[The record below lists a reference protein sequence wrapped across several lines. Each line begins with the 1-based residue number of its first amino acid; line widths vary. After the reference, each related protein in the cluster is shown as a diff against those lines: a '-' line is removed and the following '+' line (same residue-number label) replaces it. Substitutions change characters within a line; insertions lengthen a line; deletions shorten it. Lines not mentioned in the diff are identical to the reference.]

1 MLMVLKVKNFF
12 LLWKYYFHNKKN
24 FKKTSNGDSIVLV
37 ENNALCDSHIVYSY
51 LSNILSQKY
60 NSKIYSYNPNFF
72 NNTFRKLIFY
82 IKIFILFS
90 YRYIYFSFGVE
101 KNIIPKHNNKN
112 EIEKKF
118 NEVKNK
124 LKSNKDIYDI
134 NLKDVNVG
142 DLVYDGFLRKYDLP
156 TINIHSKIF
165 EEYLKNFIDLFYFWL
180 DFFSNHKISS
190 VIVSHTVYEFGIV
203 LRLAI
208 KNKIK
213 AYSAGSFFIFS
224 HDEKNNSIFDMPYF
238 SEEFQKLDE
247 RTRIKSILQGKK
259 FIDRKFAGEKT
270 IENKVTA
277 LPGESPLKT
286 KNFTDKV
293 LRINKKNK
301 ILIAAHH
308 FSDSPNAFGRNIF
321 NDFYDW
327 VDFLGKK
334 SSNSEYDWYIKF
346 HPLEYD
352 ANKDTVKFFL
362 KKYPTLKLI
371 DKNITHSQLI
381 SEKINVILTIYGT
394 IGLEY
399 AYFNIPVINAG
410 SKNPHCSYN
419 FNYHAKNI
427 DDYNYAI
434 DNFEKIK
441 LNYDKKYIYEYFYM
455 RYLHGFYLFPDELEN
470 DYGNIDYQSC
480 LIYGKWM
487 NIHNEKL
494 NIKLRD
500 HIKSFVDSSSFRC
513 VKIK

>member
-1 MLMVLKVKNFF
+1 M
-12 LLWKYYFHNKKN
+12 
-24 FKKTSNGDSIVLV
+24 
-37 ENNALCDSHIVYSY
+37 
-51 LSNILSQKY
+51 
-60 NSKIYSYNPNFF
+60 
-72 NNTFRKLIFY
+72 
-82 IKIFILFS
+82 
-90 YRYIYFSFGVE
+90 
-101 KNIIPKHNNKN
+101 
-112 EIEKKF
+112 
-118 NEVKNK
+118 
-124 LKSNKDIYDI
+124 
-134 NLKDVNVG
+134 
-142 DLVYDGFLRKYDLP
+142 
-156 TINIHSKIF
+156 
-165 EEYLKNFIDLFYFWL
+165 
-180 DFFSNHKISS
+180 
-190 VIVSHTVYEFGIV
+190 
-203 LRLAI
+203 
-208 KNKIK
+208 
-213 AYSAGSFFIFS
+213 
-224 HDEKNNSIFDMPYF
+224 
-238 SEEFQKLDE
+238 
-247 RTRIKSILQGKK
+247 
-259 FIDRKFAGEKT
+259 
-270 IENKVTA
+270 
-277 LPGESPLKT
+277 
-286 KNFTDKV
+286 
-293 LRINKKNK
+293 
-301 ILIAAHH
+301 
-308 FSDSPNAFGRNIF
+308 
-321 NDFYDW
+321 
-327 VDFLGKK
+327 
-334 SSNSEYDWYIKF
+334 
-346 HPLEYD
+346 
-352 ANKDTVKFFL
+352 